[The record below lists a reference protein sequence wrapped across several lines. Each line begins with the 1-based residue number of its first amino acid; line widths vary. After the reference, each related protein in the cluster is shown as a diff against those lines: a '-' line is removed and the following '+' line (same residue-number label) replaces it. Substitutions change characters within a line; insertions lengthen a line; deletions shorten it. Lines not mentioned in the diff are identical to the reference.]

1 MEIDA
6 RNLKCPKPVVLTLEA
21 LPKLK
26 DGESLDILV
35 NDNVALSNLMRLA
48 ASKKLDFYANQQGAD
63 TVIKLVPRADSEIGS
78 DAAEKEAQAFCDVPA
93 AAPAA
98 PTVIAVDTD
107 SMGRGNDELGHIL
120 MKGFIYALAH
130 QEKVPDTM
138 LFYNGGAHLTCEGS
152 ESLDDIK
159 ELESRGTKIL
169 TCGTCLDFYGIK
181 DKLAV
186 GEVTNLYAIAEIVSG
201 CAGVTVL

>member
-6 RNLKCPKPVVLTLEA
+6 RDFKCPKPVVLTLEA

-63 TVIKLVPRADSEIGS
+63 TAIKLVPRADSEIGS
-78 DAAEKEAQAFCDVPA
+78 AAAEKEAQALCDVPA
-93 AAPAA
+93 SAPV
-98 PTVIAVDTD
+98 PTVVAVDTD
-107 SMGRGNDELGHIL
+107 TMGRGNEELGHIL

-159 ELESRGTKIL
+159 ELASRGTKIL

-186 GEVTNLYAIAEIVSG
+186 GEVTNLYAIAEIVSSCPG
-201 CAGVTVL
+201 ATVL

>member
-78 DAAEKEAQAFCDVPA
+78 DTAAEEAQAFCDVPA

-107 SMGRGNDELGHIL
+107 TMGRGNEELGHIL

-159 ELESRGTKIL
+159 ELAARGTKIL

-201 CAGVTVL
+201 CEGVTVL

>member
-6 RNLKCPKPVVLTLEA
+6 RGLKCPKPVVLTLEA

-35 NDNVALSNLMRLA
+35 DDNVAVGNLKRLA
-48 ASKKLDFYANQQGAD
+48 ASKKLDFHAEQSGTD
-63 TVIKLVPRADSEIGS
+63 TAITLTLREDSETGS
-78 DAAEKEAQAFCDVPA
+78 AAAEKEAEAFCDVPA
-93 AAPAA
+93 AAPA

-107 SMGRGNDELGHIL
+107 SMGRGSDELGHIL

-159 ELESRGTKIL
+159 ELAARGTKIL

-186 GEVTNLYAIAEIVSG
+186 GEVTNLYAIAEIVSSCPG
-201 CAGVTVL
+201 ATVL

>member
-6 RNLKCPKPVVLTLEA
+6 RGLKCPKPVVLTLEA

-26 DGESLDILV
+26 EGDTLDILV
-35 NDNVALSNLMRLA
+35 NDNVAVGNLKRLA
-48 ASKKLDFYANQQGAD
+48 ASKKLDFHAEQSGAD
-63 TVIKLVPRADSEIGS
+63 TAITLTPREDSETGS
-78 DAAEKEAQAFCDVPA
+78 AAAEKEAEAFCDVPA
-93 AAPAA
+93 AAPA

-107 SMGRGNDELGHIL
+107 SMGRGSDELGHIL

-159 ELESRGTKIL
+159 ELAARGTKIL

-186 GEVTNLYAIAEIVSG
+186 GEVTNLYAIAEIVSSCPG
-201 CAGVTVL
+201 ATGL